1 MDTLQKMSASPRRRG
16 LTDSHSRLQLW
27 LPLADPSQKAGATD
41 SDHETSAQV
50 KREEKT
56 ESGGRAAWRHPAPQY
71 GLQGIRQD
79 PAASPRKG
87 FSQTGCRGGDGA
99 LSYPSSQ

>member
-27 LPLADPSQKAGATD
+27 LPLADPSQKAWATD

-50 KREEKT
+50 
-56 ESGGRAAWRHPAPQY
+56 SGGRKRQKVGG
-71 GLQGIRQD
+71 GLHGGIQHLNM
-79 PAASPRKG
+79 
-87 FSQTGCRGGDGA
+87 GCRELGKTQQHHPGRGFPRQA
-99 LSYPSSQ
+99 VEVVMGP